1 MPNYLQEL
9 KTKKDNVK
17 KLLILWV
24 LLYLLSACNEMPS
37 YDPERSYKSIEKS
50 LSAKLM
56 LAEDSS
62 IIQLEAGHFI
72 FKNSLILEGKRNV
85 TIRGKGMDKTILSF
99 KIQET
104 GAEGLRVA
112 NCSNITLEDF
122 AIEDAAG
129 DNIKVTE
136 TKGITFRNIKSA
148 WTGEVNK
155 KNGAYGLYPVLCK
168 DVHIEGCEVLGAS
181 DAGIY
186 VGQSSNVT
194 IRKNKVYWNVAGIES
209 ENSENVIIDS
219 NEAFENTGGILI
231 FDLPGLTMYGS
242 SIKAYQNKVHDNNL
256 DNFAP
261 SGNIVGVVPPG
272 TGFLVLATRD
282 VEIFENEI
290 KDNKTIGA
298 GIISYDLVAS
308 MRSENNSS
316 GNQSTGVQVVNQ
328 NYKQDANYDPYPGE
342 IYIHNNQFSNSHLLP
357 ELGNDFG
364 KLFLF
369 KFGLS
374 GPSVA
379 WDGIEAPEYHKD
391 GEINSAYKICIDE
404 SEESLI
410 ANLDAGNNFENI
422 STDPEEFNCE
432 N

>member
-1 MPNYLQEL
+1 
-9 KTKKDNVK
+9 VK
-17 KLLILWV
+17 KLLTIWGLV
-24 LLYLLSACNEMPS
+24 YLLSACNEMPS
-37 YDPERSYKSIEKS
+37 YDPERSYQSIEKS
-50 LSAKLM
+50 LSAKFM
-56 LAEDSS
+56 LAEDSTV
-62 IIQLEAGHFI
+62 IQLEAGHFI
-72 FKNSLILEGKRNV
+72 FKNSLILEGKHNI

-112 NCSNITLEDF
+112 NCTNIKLEDF

-129 DNIKVTE
+129 DNIKVTD
-136 TKGITFRNIKSA
+136 TRGITFRNIKSA

-155 KNGAYGLYPVLCK
+155 QNGAYGLYPVLCE

-186 VGQSSNVT
+186 VGQSVNVT

-209 ENSENVIIDS
+209 ENSENVIIDG

-231 FDLPGLTMYGS
+231 FDLPGLTMYGR
-242 SIKAYQNKVHDNNL
+242 SIKAYKNKVYNNNL

-282 VEIFENEI
+282 VEIFENVI
-290 KDNKTIGA
+290 KDNRTIGA

-308 MRSENNSS
+308 MRSEKSTSS
-316 GNQSTGVQVVNQ
+316 NHSTGAQVVNQ
-328 NYKQDANYDPYPGE
+328 NYKEDTDYDPYPGE
-342 IYIHNNQFSNSHLLP
+342 IYIHNNQFANSYPVP

-364 KLFLF
+364 KLFFF
-369 KFGLS
+369 KFGFSAPLI
-374 GPSVA
+374 A
-379 WDGIEAPEYHKD
+379 WDGIKAPAYHKD
-391 GEINSAYKICIDE
+391 GEINSAYKICVEE
-404 SEESLI
+404 SEELKI
-410 ANLDAGNNFENI
+410 ANLDATNNFENV
-422 STDPEEFNCE
+422 STDPEEFKCE

>member
-112 NCSNITLEDF
+112 NCSNIILEDF

-168 DVHIEGCEVLGAS
+168 DVYIEGCEVFGAS

-404 SEESLI
+404 SEELLI

>member
-112 NCSNITLEDF
+112 NCSNIILEDF

-168 DVHIEGCEVLGAS
+168 DVHIEGCEVFGAS